1 MKKIIRNIIAAFLG
15 LIIVI
20 LGYFVIANIVAT
32 KNNTIASFF
41 GYSITYVP
49 TESMEPTIKT
59 NSTIMFE
66 KNTKYDDL
74 KVGDIIVYHNDE
86 TNMYI
91 IHRIKEQ
98 TNNGFIMQGDNN
110 PIPDYYKNSGSYY
123 YVTKDNYIGKYI
135 TTVTAFSINSTFA
148 RTTIFI
154 ISVFIFI
161 TICATE
167 IVSIAKNIK
176 KDDKKEELISD
187 IDKEKLKQ
195 EVLEELKKELDNKE

>member
-1 MKKIIRNIIAAFLG
+1 MKKIIRNIIASFLG

-91 IHRIKEQ
+91 IHRIKEE
-98 TNNGFIMQGDNN
+98 TNSGFIMQGDNN
-110 PIPDYYKNSGSYY
+110 PIPDRKSV
-123 YVTKDNYIGKYI
+123 VTENVYGKVLFVIPKLGYIQTYLSSPI
-135 TTVTAFSINSTFA
+135 HVLICLL
-148 RTTIFI
+148 IPIVVIVLYDFI
-154 ISVFIFI
+154 R
-161 TICATE
+161 
-167 IVSIAKNIK
+167 IVLALQKSK
-176 KDDKKEELISD
+176 SF
-187 IDKEKLKQ
+187 
-195 EVLEELKKELDNKE
+195 